1 MVLRRVFF
9 AGVGLAAA
17 FAGSAVLAEGR
28 GAHADAPL
36 DARAWLVRVHEAA
49 SLRNYQGT
57 QVVTAGGAVSASRV
71 AHYCDGSHQYER
83 VDMLDG
89 QMRRVFRHNDT
100 VYTVWPQRQIAVVE
114 EREPVPPF
122 PAVLETSGETLTEH
136 YELLSQGLDRQ
147 AGYDT
152 EVFLLKPRDKLRF
165 AQRLWAER
173 STGLLL
179 RADVL
184 GPHGEVLESSA
195 FSEVAIG
202 VKPQPETVLQPMKKL
217 EGYRIV
223 RPAVVPTQLETEGWA
238 MKQSV
243 PGFKQVSCVKRPL
256 DAIVPDPGAASTQVL
271 QAIFSDGLTH
281 VSLFIEPFDGQRH
294 QRAMATAVG
303 ATHTLMGREGDWWIT
318 VVGDV
323 PLTTLKQFAGS
334 LERRKQP

>member
-9 AGVGLAAA
+9 AGIGLAAA
-17 FAGSAVLAEGR
+17 FASGTAWAGGGSGKAE
-28 GAHADAPL
+28 APL

-100 VYTVWPQRQIAVVE
+100 VYTLWPQRQLAVVE

-122 PAVLETSGETLTEH
+122 PAVLETSGETLAEH
-136 YELLSQGLDRQ
+136 YDLMSQGLDRQ
-147 AGYDT
+147 AGYEA

-179 RADVL
+179 RADVM

-202 VKPQPETVLQPMKKL
+202 VKPQPETVLQPMKRL
-217 EGYRIV
+217 DGYHIV
-223 RPAVVPTQLETEGWA
+223 RPAVLSTQLESEGWTL
-238 MKQSV
+238 KQPV

-256 DAIVPDPGAASTQVL
+256 DAVPEPDAGATQVL
-271 QAIFSDGLTH
+271 QTIFSDGLTH
-281 VSLFIEPFDGQRH
+281 VSLFIEPFDSQRH

-303 ATHTLMGREGDWWIT
+303 ATHTLMGRQGDWWIT

-323 PLTTLKQFAGS
+323 PLATLKQFAAA
-334 LERRKQP
+334 LERRRQP